1 MSIIKEIEGNSNAS
15 NYSKSIT
22 SDNYNNWI
30 TNMQDN
36 LWSLEKNGMWDL
48 VKLSKDKKSIRCKWI
63 LKERKAFHLVS
74 QQG

>member
-1 MSIIKEIEGNSNAS
+1 MNIIKEIEGNLEPS

-22 SDNYNNWI
+22 SANYNNWI
-30 TNMQDN
+30 TTMQDN

-63 LKERKAFHLVS
+63 LKERKAFVLVS
-74 QQG
+74 